1 MPSRVPD
8 VLSRSRRSR
17 SQQGAQTF
25 HKTSKGHIDSLWTT
39 IGKAHARTTLLER
52 HIGNSLSTT
61 NDSSSTIRSD
71 VASELVDKV
80 LQKIEGTDRGAE
92 APEDLQY
99 EVESLLGKLEDLGQA
114 QVKTIADLTCT
125 SIQEMQMN

>member
-1 MPSRVPD
+1 M
-8 VLSRSRRSR
+8 
-17 SQQGAQTF
+17 
-25 HKTSKGHIDSLWTT
+25 
-39 IGKAHARTTLLER
+39 
-52 HIGNSLSTT
+52 STT

-92 APEDLQY
+92 APEDLQC